1 MIVEDRENLREELYG
16 MIGGECDSK
25 IACHKCPY
33 FHLEDCATRRAVDK
47 VIESGW
53 RPTK

>member
-1 MIVEDRENLREELYG
+1 MTEKKRLADELYA
-16 MIGGECDSK
+16 MVGGECDSK
-25 IACHKCPY
+25 IACHECPY
-33 FHLEDCATRRAVDK
+33 FLVEDCATRRAVDK